1 MELSGIELHYLVNK
15 ISSKITSSYYVS
27 NISSITKNSILL
39 KLHHPTESDINLI
52 VSTKGIWITSKKY
65 KQMEDNQLLSILS
78 REIERAKI
86 NSVSQPGSERIFF
99 LHFINKDNKERKLVI
114 EIFGKGNIILC
125 DESMKILWIL
135 NPVEVRHRILK
146 TGLEYVL
153 PPNRGEDVFQIT
165 LEGMKKSR
173 QTQPE
178 NTDLVR
184 WLAKCTSLPRK
195 YVEEILL
202 HSGISAKYANNLS
215 DNDVQIIYDKTKEI
229 TSKVIDETNHEPSIM
244 VDKLGLA
251 IDASP
256 IVMSG
261 DSNTKKVESYM
272 DGIDQVLSNEI
283 ISIGRSLKTE
293 ETDRKILELE
303 HDLEEQ
309 NKAKTQV
316 ITRSQNLRRVAHELM
331 NLSSMG
337 IEDMNDST
345 VRNLLE
351 NNDSEIV
358 KENGITYLNIENER
372 IKFESSIPKFSS
384 LLFSRAKELERGAIN
399 IDKAS
404 EELRLRVEK
413 LQNQTQKIHEKIQF
427 SKLESKQWYERYR
440 WFVTSDGYLV
450 IGGRDASSNSA
461 IIRKYMTDNDIIFHA
476 EIHGSPFFLV
486 KNVNN
491 QEKQDSGYVEEAA
504 QATVSF
510 SRAWKDGLSSGDA
523 YWVFP
528 NQVKKGAPTGQFL
541 PKGSFVI
548 EGKRNFCR
556 GIELKLSIGLVQI
569 EKKYSIV
576 CGPLNAV
583 RKRSLVFTS
592 LLPGGTDSMNLA
604 KKVKSEFVRAI
615 SEFDQSLAEYC
626 KKISL
631 DEFIRMLPTGQSKIE
646 RAERGQA
653 INDTINESMESS

>member
-65 KQMEDNQLLSILS
+65 KQMEDNQLLSILG

-372 IKFESSIPKFSS
+372 IKFESGIPKFSS

-461 IIRKYMTDNDIIFHA
+461 IIRKYMTENDIIFHA

-491 QEKQDSGYVEEAA
+491 QEKQNSGYVEETA
-504 QATVSF
+504 QATISF

-653 INDTINESMESS
+653 MNDTINESMESS

>member
-65 KQMEDNQLLSILS
+65 KQMEENQLLSILS

-261 DSNTKKVESYM
+261 ESNTKKVESYM

>member
-65 KQMEDNQLLSILS
+65 KQMEEHQLLSILS

-86 NSVSQPGSERIFF
+86 SSVSQPGSERIFF
-99 LHFINKDNKERKLVI
+99 LHFTSKDNKERKLVV

-135 NPVEVRHRILK
+135 NTVEVRHRILK

-153 PPNRGEDVFQIT
+153 PPNRGEDVFQISF
-165 LEGMKKSR
+165 EGMKKSR
-173 QTQPE
+173 DTQPE

-184 WLAKCTSLPRK
+184 WLGKCTSLPRK

-202 HSGISAKYANNLS
+202 HSGISAKYANYLS
-215 DNDVQIIYDKTKEI
+215 DNDVEIIYDKTKEI
-229 TSKVIDETNHEPSIM
+229 TSKVIDETNHEPSII

-261 DSNTKKVESYM
+261 DSNAKKVESYM

-293 ETDRKILELE
+293 ETDRKILELV

-309 NKAKTQV
+309 NKAKAQV

-337 IEDMNDST
+337 IVDMNDSA
-345 VRNLLE
+345 VRSLLE
-351 NNDSEIV
+351 NNDSNV
-358 KENGITYLNIENER
+358 VMENGITYWNMENER
-372 IKFESSIPKFSS
+372 IKFQSSIPKFSS
-384 LLFSRAKELERGAIN
+384 LLFSRAKDLERGSIN

-461 IIRKYMTDNDIIFHA
+461 IIRKYMTENDIIFHA

-486 KNVNN
+486 KNVKN
-491 QEKQDSGYVEEAA
+491 QEKQDSSYVEETA

-523 YWVFP
+523 YWIFP

-583 RKRSLVFTS
+583 RKRSLVYSS
-592 LLPGGTDSMNLA
+592 LLPGGTDPMNLA

-646 RAERGQA
+646 RAEKGQA
-653 INDTINESMESS
+653 INDIIKE

>member
-65 KQMEDNQLLSILS
+65 KQMEENQLLSILS

-631 DEFIRMLPTGQSKIE
+631 DEFIRMLPTGQSKLE

-653 INDTINESMESS
+653 INDTINESMESG

>member
-65 KQMEDNQLLSILS
+65 KQMEENQLLSILS

-99 LHFINKDNKERKLVI
+99 LHFINKDNKERKLVV

-153 PPNRGEDVFQIT
+153 PPNRGEDVFQIS

-173 QTQPE
+173 DTQPE

-195 YVEEILL
+195 YIEEILL

-215 DNDVQIIYDKTKEI
+215 DNDVHDIYYKTKEI
-229 TSKVIDETNHEPSIM
+229 TNKVIDETNHEPSIM

-261 DSNTKKVESYM
+261 DSNAKKVESYM

-337 IEDMNDST
+337 VEDMTDST
-345 VRNLLE
+345 VRSLLE

-372 IKFESSIPKFSS
+372 IKFESSIPKSSS

-461 IIRKYMTDNDIIFHA
+461 IIRKYMTENDIIFHA

-491 QEKQDSGYVEEAA
+491 QENQDSSYVEEAA

-541 PKGSFVI
+541 PRGSFVI

-592 LLPGGTDSMNLA
+592 LLPGGTDPMNLA

-653 INDTINESMESS
+653 INDIIKE

>member
-65 KQMEDNQLLSILS
+65 KQMEENQLLSILS

-99 LHFINKDNKERKLVI
+99 LHFINKDNKERKLVV

-631 DEFIRMLPTGQSKIE
+631 DEFIRMLPTGQSKLE

-653 INDTINESMESS
+653 INDTINESMESG

>member
-65 KQMEDNQLLSILS
+65 KQMEEHQLQSILS

-86 NSVSQPGSERIFF
+86 SSVSQPGSERIFF
-99 LHFINKDNKERKLVI
+99 LHFTSKDNKERKLVV

-125 DESMKILWIL
+125 DQSMKILWIL

-153 PPNRGEDVFQIT
+153 PPNRGEDVFQIS

-173 QTQPE
+173 DTQPE

-184 WLAKCTSLPRK
+184 WLAKSTSLPRK

-215 DNDVQIIYDKTKEI
+215 DNDVQNIYDKTKEI
-229 TSKVIDETNHEPSIM
+229 TSKVIDETNHEPSII

-261 DSNTKKVESYM
+261 DSNAKKVESYM

-337 IEDMNDST
+337 VEDMNDST
-345 VRNLLE
+345 VRSLLE
-351 NNDSEIV
+351 NNDSNV
-358 KENGITYLNIENER
+358 VMENGITYWIIENER
-372 IKFESSIPKFSS
+372 IKFQSSIPKSSS

-404 EELRLRVEK
+404 EELILRVEK

-461 IIRKYMTDNDIIFHA
+461 IIRKYMTENDIIFHA

-491 QEKQDSGYVEEAA
+491 QEKQDSSYVEDTA
-504 QATVSF
+504 QATISF

-583 RKRSLVFTS
+583 RKRSLVYSS
-592 LLPGGTDSMNLA
+592 LLPGGTDPMNLA

-631 DEFIRMLPTGQSKIE
+631 
-646 RAERGQA
+646 
-653 INDTINESMESS
+653 

>member
-52 VSTKGIWITSKKY
+52 VSTKGIWITTKKY
-65 KQMEDNQLLSILS
+65 KQMEENQLLSILS

-86 NSVSQPGSERIFF
+86 SSVSQPGSERIFF
-99 LHFINKDNKERKLVI
+99 LHFTSKDNKERKLVV

-125 DESMKILWIL
+125 DQSMKILWIL

-153 PPNRGEDVFQIT
+153 PPNRGEDVFQIS

-173 QTQPE
+173 DTQPE

-215 DNDVQIIYDKTKEI
+215 DNDVQNIYDKTKEI
-229 TSKVIDETNHEPSIM
+229 TSKVIDETNHEPSII

-261 DSNTKKVESYM
+261 DSNAKKVESYM

-337 IEDMNDST
+337 VEDMNDST
-345 VRNLLE
+345 VRSLLE
-351 NNDSEIV
+351 NNDSNV
-358 KENGITYLNIENER
+358 VMENGITYWIIENER
-372 IKFESSIPKFSS
+372 IKFQSSIPKSSS

-404 EELRLRVEK
+404 EELILRVEK

-461 IIRKYMTDNDIIFHA
+461 IIRKYMTENDIIFHA

-491 QEKQDSGYVEEAA
+491 QEKQDSSYVEDTA
-504 QATVSF
+504 QATISF

-592 LLPGGTDSMNLA
+592 LLPGGTDPMNLA

-653 INDTINESMESS
+653 INDIIKE

>member
-65 KQMEDNQLLSILS
+65 KQMEENQLLSILS

-99 LHFINKDNKERKLVI
+99 LHVINKDNKERKLVV

-153 PPNRGEDVFQIT
+153 PPNRGEDVFQIS

-173 QTQPE
+173 DTQPE

-215 DNDVQIIYDKTKEI
+215 DNEVNDIYYKTKEI

-261 DSNTKKVESYM
+261 DSNAKKVESYM

-316 ITRSQNLRRVAHELM
+316 ITRSQNLRRVAHQLM

-337 IEDMNDST
+337 VEDMNDST
-345 VRNLLE
+345 VRSLLE

-372 IKFESSIPKFSS
+372 IKFESSIPKSSS

-461 IIRKYMTDNDIIFHA
+461 IIRKYMTENDIIFHA

-491 QEKQDSGYVEEAA
+491 QEKQDSSYVEETA
-504 QATVSF
+504 QATISF

-583 RKRSLVFTS
+583 IKRSLVFAS
-592 LLPGGTDSMNLA
+592 LLPGGTDQMNLA
-604 KKVKSEFVRAI
+604 KRVKSEFVRAI

-631 DEFIRMLPTGQSKIE
+631 DEFIRMLPPGQSKIE

-653 INDTINESMESS
+653 INDIIKE

>member
-65 KQMEDNQLLSILS
+65 KQMEENQLLSILS

-99 LHFINKDNKERKLVI
+99 LHFINKDNKERKLVV

-153 PPNRGEDVFQIT
+153 PPNRGEDVFQIS

-173 QTQPE
+173 DTQPE

-215 DNDVQIIYDKTKEI
+215 DNEVNDIYYKTKEI

-261 DSNTKKVESYM
+261 DSNAKKVESYM

-337 IEDMNDST
+337 VEDMNDST
-345 VRNLLE
+345 VRSLLE
-351 NNDSEIV
+351 KNDSKIV

-372 IKFESSIPKFSS
+372 IKFESSIPKSSS

-461 IIRKYMTDNDIIFHA
+461 IIRKYMTENDIIFHA

-491 QEKQDSGYVEEAA
+491 QEKQDSSYVEETA
-504 QATVSF
+504 QATISF

-583 RKRSLVFTS
+583 IKRSLVFAS
-592 LLPGGTDSMNLA
+592 LLPGGTDQMNLA
-604 KKVKSEFVRAI
+604 KRVKSEFVRAI

-631 DEFIRMLPTGQSKIE
+631 DEFIRMLPPGQSKIE

-653 INDTINESMESS
+653 INDIIKE

>member
-65 KQMEDNQLLSILS
+65 KQMEENQLLSILS

-99 LHFINKDNKERKLVI
+99 LHFINKDNKERKLVV
-114 EIFGKGNIILC
+114 EIFGIGNIILC

-202 HSGISAKYANNLS
+202 RSGISAKYANNLS
-215 DNDVQIIYDKTKEI
+215 DNDVHDIYYKTKEI
-229 TSKVIDETNHEPSIM
+229 TSKVIDETNHEPSII

-261 DSNTKKVESYM
+261 DSNAKKVESYM

-337 IEDMNDST
+337 AEDMNDST
-345 VRNLLE
+345 VRSFLE

-372 IKFESSIPKFSS
+372 IKFESSIPKSSS

-461 IIRKYMTDNDIIFHA
+461 IIRKYMTENDIIFHA

-491 QEKQDSGYVEEAA
+491 QEKQNSSYVEETA
-504 QATVSF
+504 QATISF

-583 RKRSLVFTS
+583 IKRSLVFAS
-592 LLPGGTDSMNLA
+592 LLPGGTDQMNLA
-604 KKVKSEFVRAI
+604 KRVKSEFVRAI

-626 KKISL
+626 KKKSL
-631 DEFIRMLPTGQSKIE
+631 DEFIRMLPPGQSKIE

-653 INDTINESMESS
+653 INDIIKE

>member
-99 LHFINKDNKERKLVI
+99 LHFINKDNKERKLVV

-153 PPNRGEDVFQIT
+153 PPNRGEDVFQIS

-173 QTQPE
+173 DTQPE

-504 QATVSF
+504 QATISF

>member
-65 KQMEDNQLLSILS
+65 KQMEENQLLSILS

-99 LHFINKDNKERKLVI
+99 LHVINKDNKERKLVV

-153 PPNRGEDVFQIT
+153 PPNRGEDVFQIS

-173 QTQPE
+173 DTQPE

-215 DNDVQIIYDKTKEI
+215 DNDVHDIYYKTKEI

-261 DSNTKKVESYM
+261 DSNAKKVESYM

-337 IEDMNDST
+337 VEDMNDST
-345 VRNLLE
+345 VRSLLE
-351 NNDSEIV
+351 KNDSKIV

-372 IKFESSIPKFSS
+372 IKFESSIPKSSS

-461 IIRKYMTDNDIIFHA
+461 IIRKYMTENDIIFHA

-491 QEKQDSGYVEEAA
+491 QEKQNSSYVEETA
-504 QATVSF
+504 QATISF

-583 RKRSLVFTS
+583 IKRSLVFAS
-592 LLPGGTDSMNLA
+592 LLPGGTDQMNLA
-604 KKVKSEFVRAI
+604 KRVKSEFVRAI

-631 DEFIRMLPTGQSKIE
+631 DEFIRMLPPGQSKIE

-653 INDTINESMESS
+653 INDIIKE

>member
-65 KQMEDNQLLSILS
+65 KQMEENQLLSILS

-99 LHFINKDNKERKLVI
+99 LHVINKDNKERKLVV

-153 PPNRGEDVFQIT
+153 PPNRGEDVFQIS

-173 QTQPE
+173 DTQPE

-195 YVEEILL
+195 YLEEILL

-215 DNDVQIIYDKTKEI
+215 DNEVNDIYYKTKEI

-261 DSNTKKVESYM
+261 DSNAKKVESYM

-337 IEDMNDST
+337 LEDMNDST
-345 VRNLLE
+345 VRSLLE
-351 NNDSEIV
+351 KNDSKIV

-372 IKFESSIPKFSS
+372 IKFESSIPKSSS

-461 IIRKYMTDNDIIFHA
+461 IIRKYMTENDIIFHA

-491 QEKQDSGYVEEAA
+491 QEKQDSSYVEETA
-504 QATVSF
+504 QATISF

-583 RKRSLVFTS
+583 IKRSLVFAS
-592 LLPGGTDSMNLA
+592 LLPGGTDQMNLA
-604 KKVKSEFVRAI
+604 KRVKSEFVRAI

-631 DEFIRMLPTGQSKIE
+631 DEFIRMLPPGQSKIE

-653 INDTINESMESS
+653 INDIIKE